1 MFQRAAHD
9 SGLGG
14 GNTDGLKREHVFTGT
29 FKGLPL
35 GFDLAVSAGGCEH
48 MTARHHCLWIRRDTI
63 VACKVEIIQ
72 FRPIPRGRDNS

>member
-48 MTARHHCLWIRRDTI
+48 MTARHHCLWIRRGTI
-63 VACKVEIIQ
+63 VTCIAPNTERESATV
-72 FRPIPRGRDNS
+72 G